1 MKDRINKTS
10 ICSVVFIDII
20 DYSKKPVSDQ
30 IAEKE
35 CFNALLTEA
44 IKDVAQNDRIIL
56 DTGDGAAIA
65 LMGAPEEALFVSLT
79 IRDGIIRKNREAGT
93 HLLVRMGINLGPVRV
108 VIDINGMP
116 NIIGDGINV
125 AQRVMSFAEPNQI
138 LVSRSYYE
146 VTSRLTDEIT
156 NMFAYSGV
164 KQDKHVREHEVY
176 VIKPMV
182 EEGAPVEATVAPVAT
197 AAPSTQTSTRQRYL
211 FPALVL
217 FLLGVVIAGVLL
229 PGFLFGPE
237 RPKDEAVAAASD
249 ETPDGQGA
257 SSAPASGSALP
268 AKASAATSGPA
279 KSETIKSEPTRPS
292 PVAQTAIKPG
302 AEKTAVAKP
311 KPAASIETAPRKPKA
326 KPADQVAKP
335 TQEASATPAH
345 TAPPAEPAQN
355 EKSGWS
361 AFTDSLKQGSE
372 TKACSDGERALNQ
385 CR

>member
-30 IAEKE
+30 ITEKE

-65 LMGAPEEALFVSLT
+65 LLGAPEEALFVSLT
-79 IRDGIIRKNREAGT
+79 IRDGIIRKNKESGY
-93 HLLVRMGINLGPVRV
+93 HLLVRIGINLGPVRV

-146 VTSRLTDEIT
+146 ITSRLTQEIT
-156 NMFAYSGV
+156 DMFSYSGV

-176 VIKPMV
+176 FIKPTLDKNV
-182 EEGAPVEATVAPVAT
+182 VAEPVAPVTEQVTSPA
-197 AAPSTQTSTRQRYL
+197 TSTR
-211 FPALVL
+211 FVAA
-217 FLLGVVIAGVLL
+217 IACLIGIVAAGMLL
-229 PGFLFGPE
+229 PGLLFAPE
-237 RPKDEAVAAASD
+237 TTAQTSIEAMPSPAPSSAAA
-249 ETPDGQGA
+249 
-257 SSAPASGSALP
+257 
-268 AKASAATSGPA
+268 
-279 KSETIKSEPTRPS
+279 
-292 PVAQTAIKPG
+292 
-302 AEKTAVAKP
+302 
-311 KPAASIETAPRKPKA
+311 PAAQVVTKPQGSEKSDAAQSKAAKA
-326 KPADQVAKP
+326 KPVARV
-335 TQEASATPAH
+335 ASPKKSASTSVENTKTTDSQTAESSPA
-345 TAPPAEPAQN
+345 AESQPS
-355 EKSGWS
+355 EKSGWT
-361 AFTDSLKQGSE
+361 AFTQSVQQGSQ
-372 TKACSDGERALNQ
+372 TKACSDAERALNQ

>member
-79 IRDGIIRKNREAGT
+79 IRDGIIRKNKESGT

-182 EEGAPVEATVAPVAT
+182 EEGAIAEPAPA
-197 AAPSTQTSTRQRYL
+197 AAPPPVTAESSARQRYL

-237 RPKDEAVAAASD
+237 KPAEESMAGTAVTPAEDKPLVAPVSRDSQIAKTEPAKADSGKSPSAASTTASKPASEKKTVSQVKPAQDTNAAARKTKAKPAESVANKSQEPHQ
-249 ETPDGQGA
+249 ETA
-257 SSAPASGSALP
+257 SSAPPPESA
-268 AKASAATSGPA
+268 
-279 KSETIKSEPTRPS
+279 PT
-292 PVAQTAIKPG
+292 
-302 AEKTAVAKP
+302 
-311 KPAASIETAPRKPKA
+311 
-326 KPADQVAKP
+326 
-335 TQEASATPAH
+335 
-345 TAPPAEPAQN
+345 

-361 AFTDSLKQGSE
+361 AFTESLKQGSE
-372 TKACSDGERALNQ
+372 TKTCSDAERALNQ

>member
-156 NMFAYSGV
+156 NMFAYSGI

-197 AAPSTQTSTRQRYL
+197 AAPSSQTSTRQRYL

-249 ETPDGQGA
+249 ETPGGQGA

-268 AKASAATSGPA
+268 AKAPAATSGPA
-279 KSETIKSEPTRPS
+279 KSEPTKSS
-292 PVAQTAIKPG
+292 PVAQAAVVKPG
-302 AEKTAVAKP
+302 AEKTAAAKS
-311 KPAASIETAPRKPKA
+311 KPAASTETAARKPKA
-326 KPADQVAKP
+326 KPVEQVAKP

-345 TAPPAEPAQN
+345 TSSPAEPAQN

>member
-79 IRDGIIRKNREAGT
+79 IRDGIIRKNKESGT
-93 HLLVRMGINLGPVRV
+93 RLLVRMGINLGPVRV

-176 VIKPMV
+176 VIKPLV
-182 EEGAPVEATVAPVAT
+182 EEGAIAEPAVTSPPPIA
-197 AAPSTQTSTRQRYL
+197 AAPEPSARQRYL

-237 RPKDEAVAAASD
+237 KPAEEAMAATSSLTPPEDKSLVAPPSQASQAAKSESTKAD
-249 ETPDGQGA
+249 AGK
-257 SSAPASGSALP
+257 SGSAASTTASKP
-268 AKASAATSGPA
+268 ATEKKAVRQA
-279 KSETIKSEPTRPS
+279 KLTQDSEP
-292 PVAQTAIKPG
+292 
-302 AEKTAVAKP
+302 AV
-311 KPAASIETAPRKPKA
+311 RKPKA
-326 KPADQVAKP
+326 
-335 TQEASATPAH
+335 TGTESATKNPQ
-345 TAPPAEPAQN
+345 APVQQSASTTPPPEPAPS
-355 EKSGWS
+355 EKSGWG
-361 AFTDSLKQGSE
+361 AFTESIKQGAE
-372 TKACSDGERALNQ
+372 TKTCSDGERALNQ
-385 CR
+385 CH